1 MSDVPFIGGQTG
13 FGGTALQ
20 LLQMT
25 ARQVEEVANF
35 RTQVR
40 DYSAPRMEQASSIP
54 TPTFSEQGS
63 LANYLA

>member
-20 LLQMT
+20 LINLT
-25 ARQVEEVANF
+25 ERQVNEVANF
-35 RTQVR
+35 RTRVR
-40 DYSAPRMEQASSIP
+40 NYSAPRMELASSIP
-54 TPTFSEQGS
+54 TPTFAEQGS

>member
-1 MSDVPFIGGQTG
+1 MSDVPFIGGRTG

-20 LLQMT
+20 LLNLT

-35 RTQVR
+35 RTRVR
-40 DYSAPRMEQASSIP
+40 DFSAPRMERASSIP